1 MSSVMEVKICQN
13 KVLNLTMIS
22 YGQIKY
28 AALLENFLTR
38 SVLLE

>member
-1 MSSVMEVKICQN
+1 MEVNICQD

-28 AALLENFLTR
+28 AALLENLLTI